1 LAMGGQSGEVVGGPG
16 ALTRLE
22 AALTA
27 GELGSGGLVVMDAA
41 VADTVTTWWAERIPK
56 VPAAFLTLS
65 GGEGTKT
72 WTVISSVYDAAL
84 AAGVGRDGWFLAVGG
99 GALSDAVGFAAATY
113 LRGVTWAAAPT
124 TLLAQV
130 DAAIGGKTAI
140 NLPAG
145 KNLVGAFHLPRLV
158 AVAPD
163 WLGSLPE
170 REWQAGF
177 GELAKTALLMGAE
190 TWDRLEAA
198 PLPWREGA
206 PSATWSEWVERA
218 ARFKCRVVARD
229 PTEHGERVW
238 LNLGHTTAHAL
249 EQVGGYQTL
258 NHGEAVGLGL
268 GAALRLSEKLYG
280 LSPHWR
286 RRLRGLLERW
296 EMPVV
301 MPPGP
306 LEPVLE
312 AMRRDK
318 KKRAGTVRWVLLEEI
333 GRPHVTAVPDSAI
346 ADVLAALQ
354 EEGV

>member
-1 LAMGGQSGEVVGGPG
+1 MGGQTGEVVGGPG
-16 ALTRLE
+16 ALTRL
-22 AALTA
+22 AAA
-27 GELGSGGLVVMDAA
+27 IRSGELGTGGLVVMDAA
-41 VADTVTTWWAERIPK
+41 VTAPATAWWEAELAG
-56 VPAAFLTLS
+56 VEAGFLTLE

-84 AAGVGRDGWFLAVGG
+84 KAGVGRDGWFLAVGG

-113 LRGVTWAAAPT
+113 LRGVTWAVAPT

-130 DAAIGGKTAI
+130 DAAIGGKTAL

-158 AVAPD
+158 AAAPD
-163 WLGSLPE
+163 WLVTLPE
-170 REWQAGF
+170 REWRAGF

-190 TWDRLEAA
+190 MWERLEAA
-198 PLPWREGA
+198 PLPWEAGGDRRI
-206 PSATWSEWVERA
+206 WVDWVERA
-218 ARFKCRVVARD
+218 GRYKCQVVARD
-229 PTEHGERVW
+229 PTEQGDRIW

-268 GAALRLSEKLYG
+268 GAALRLSEALYG
-280 LSPHWR
+280 LSRDWR

-296 EMPVV
+296 GMPAV

-306 LEPVLE
+306 LDPVLE

-318 KKRAGTVRWVLLEEI
+318 KKRAGTVRWVLLEGI
-333 GRPHVTAVPDSAI
+333 GRPRVTAVPEAAI
-346 ADVLAALQ
+346 RDVLQALQ
-354 EEGV
+354 EDGV